1 MVAATGDGSNDAPQ
15 LKEADVGL
23 AMGITGTEIA
33 KEASDI
39 IIMDDNFC
47 SIV

>member
-1 MVAATGDGSNDAPQ
+1 
-15 LKEADVGL
+15 
-23 AMGITGTEIA
+23 MGIAGTEIA

-47 SIV
+47 SIVNGVRWGRTVMSNVRKFI